1 MGRLAVFMKSSGF
14 RIIPLPRDVAEA
26 ARRRFREG
34 ASDHALVTADSPDG
48 YPCRHCLQWAKPGQQ
63 MILFPFAS
71 IPADRPYAESGPIFV
86 HAEPCDSYA
95 NTNEYPVDFRR
106 QRVLRAY
113 NRNDD
118 MIDAMVIENDQPEP
132 AIAQL
137 FQNPQTA
144 FLQARSVTRGC
155 YTFRIERA

>member
-1 MGRLAVFMKSSGF
+1 MKSSGF
-14 RIIPLPRDVAEA
+14 RIIPLPSDVAEA

-34 ASDHALVTADSPDG
+34 ASDHAPVTADSPTG
-48 YPCRHCLQWAKPGQQ
+48 YPCRHCLLWARPGEQ

-71 IPADRPYAESGPIFV
+71 IRAGRPYAESGPIFI
-86 HAEPCDSYA
+86 HAGPCHSYA
-95 NTNEYPVDFRR
+95 KTNEYPADFRR

-113 NRNDD
+113 NTNDD
-118 MIDAMVIENDQPEP
+118 MIDAMVIENDQPEA

-137 FQNPQTA
+137 FRNPQAA